1 LYPHSL
7 GYGDNLDPD
16 EKAQERYW
24 YQRNR
29 YYHFTNPDPSIDKY
43 AEISTDEIF
52 QLLYD
57 KIKKDIYR
65 IYKVRSGA
73 IIGKDLKHAVIRKLA
88 YKLFQKVQEI
98 DQFERHNSGD
108 LRNHFT
114 NYDFKQENHE

>member
-29 YYHFTNPDPSIDKY
+29 YYHYANPDPSTDRY
-43 AEISTDEIF
+43 AEISTNEIF
-52 QLLYD
+52 QLLYN

-65 IYKVRSGA
+65 FYKVRPEA
-73 IIGKDLKHAVIRKLA
+73 IIGIDLKHAIIRKLA
-88 YKLFQKVQEI
+88 YKLFQRVLEI

-108 LRNHFT
+108 LRNHLT
-114 NYDFKQENHE
+114 NSDFKQENHK